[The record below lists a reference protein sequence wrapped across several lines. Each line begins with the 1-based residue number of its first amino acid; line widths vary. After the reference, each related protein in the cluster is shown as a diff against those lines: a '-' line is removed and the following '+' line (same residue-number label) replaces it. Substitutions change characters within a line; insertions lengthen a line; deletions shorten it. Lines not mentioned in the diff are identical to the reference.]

1 MIIILFLKPR
11 LYLLHNKMEMYVKA
25 ILLTVIYEL
34 RKIEI
39 IWFHSKGLQS
49 KSAGHRYV
57 TMLASHF

>member
-49 KSAGHRYV
+49 KSID
-57 TMLASHF
+57 MLLC